1 MYWECSS
8 AGLEH
13 SVLTRDVQG
22 SNPCTPTNL
31 RLASSKVE
39 RHTED
44 VGVGGSIP
52 SLGTMKLSGLGVP
65 LRRMGTRLNVPIRS
79 LTKAR
84 LAKWSKAAVCKAAG
98 SNPRSGPN
106 PEPRSTI
113 RKGMHH
119 AYPSN

>member
-1 MYWECSS
+1 MSRCLAQLAELLPLKQKVVGSS
-8 AGLEH
+8 PTA
-13 SVLTRDVQG
+13 
-22 SNPCTPTNL
+22 PTNL

-98 SNPRSGPN
+98 SNPPAGPN
-106 PEPRSTI
+106 PALRSTI
-113 RKGMHH
+113 RKGL
-119 AYPSN
+119 YRG